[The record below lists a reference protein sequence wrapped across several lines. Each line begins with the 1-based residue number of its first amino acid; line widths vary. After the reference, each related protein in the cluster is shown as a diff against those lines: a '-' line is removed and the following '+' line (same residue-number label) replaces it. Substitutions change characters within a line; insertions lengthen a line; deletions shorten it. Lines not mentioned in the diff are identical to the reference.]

1 MGRGSL
7 ISPNGIKSENA
18 ANYKYKLNPL
28 SHHIRFKQE
37 VNDQQ
42 KKLSGQQHFINPY
55 IAYLLLFIFIIILNH
70 REESLI

>member
-28 SHHIRFKQE
+28 RFKRE

-42 KKLSGQQHFINPY
+42 KKLSGQQHLINPS
-55 IAYLLLFIFIIILNH
+55 IAYLLLFIFIIILNN
-70 REESLI
+70 REK